1 MAVKKTQLYASL
13 WASCDKLRGGM
24 DSSEYKDYILTLLFM
39 KYVTDKFKNKGAYE
53 DIRVFDKAHDKD
65 PDPEKRT
72 GCSFD
77 DFIALKGKKNIGEG
91 MDKIIAR
98 LADENTDLKG
108 VIDIAH
114 FNDEKKLG
122 SGKEMVDKLTDL
134 ISIFQRPEL
143 DFSRNK
149 TEGDDIIG
157 DAYEYLM
164 RKFATESGKSK
175 GQFYTPAEVS
185 RILANVVGI
194 SRCTDTSATVCD
206 PACGS
211 GSLLIRAIDA
221 APIPIMGYGQEKE
234 STTAGLAKM
243 NAVLHRKAE
252 ITIKSGNTFSNPQ
265 YLDKSD
271 NSILERFDYIV
282 ANPPFSMKNWRD
294 GIAGKEYGRFEG
306 YGDTPPEKNG
316 DYAWL
321 MHILKALKLNGKAA
335 VILPHGVLFRGNA
348 EATIREAII
357 KKHWIKGIISL
368 PANLFYG
375 TGIAAC
381 VLVIDKEGAAN
392 RQGIFMIDASR
403 GYVKDGNKNRL
414 RERDIYRIITTFN
427 QQITTDPKY
436 ARFIPNDEIEKKNG
450 YNLNITRYIDST
462 DPEDIQDIYAHIHG
476 GIPAVDIDGLSKY
489 WEVFPSLKA
498 ELLTA
503 ISEKYY
509 SLNVEHENIRQTI
522 YKNAEFSDYGE
533 KLDEAF
539 AAWKAKEY
547 PALSSLDEDVSARE
561 LIISLA
567 EDILAEFE
575 HLTLIDKYDVY
586 QVLLAYWNEVMNDDV
601 SLIISEPDGYA
612 NARVTDNIEE
622 EITQGKNKG
631 EMKVTGWEGRLI
643 PKAIVIDTFFREEK
657 NAIEEAENVVA
668 ETESQLSDLIESA
681 DEESALADVAENG
694 KVKTKDLEAKIE
706 ELTQYVETEETIE
719 LELLMDQL
727 PMQKKRLQAYLVGHP
742 RCKSALTDKG
752 KPVVKKEYARL
763 KCPVKKGSII
773 ISRMNTPQLVG
784 ACGYVAEDAKG
795 YFLPDRLWQVIN
807 SKPEKYDFRWLNYL
821 LNQYRYK
828 NAIHAVATGTSNSM
842 KNISKER
849 LLEIRI
855 PRPSIEEQ
863 KFIVKAIS
871 DIEALIYDLEK
882 LIKKKQ
888 NIFTGTMQSLLSGKI
903 RISDSLWEKY
913 VIGDIGD
920 FYSGLTGKQKDDFG
934 KGNARYITFLNVLNN
949 TVIDISKLESVQ
961 VNEDEYQNEV
971 LKGDLFF
978 NTSSETPEEVGMCAV
993 LMDSI
998 RNTYLNSFCFGFRLK
1013 TKKVY
1018 ALFFSY
1024 YFNSQEGRKI
1034 MRVLA
1039 QGATRFNLSKDYF
1052 SQTEIE
1058 LPPYEDQVEI
1068 AQTLAD
1074 MEGDILSL
1082 EKKCLKYKAI
1092 KQGMME
1098 ELLTG
1103 KVRLV

>member
-1 MAVKKTQLYASL
+1 
-13 WASCDKLRGGM
+13 
-24 DSSEYKDYILTLLFM
+24 
-39 KYVTDKFKNKGAYE
+39 
-53 DIRVFDKAHDKD
+53 
-65 PDPEKRT
+65 
-72 GCSFD
+72 
-77 DFIALKGKKNIGEG
+77 

-321 MHILKALKLNGKAA
+321 MHILKALKSNGKAA

-381 VLVIDKEGAAN
+381 VLVMDKEGAAN

-547 PALSSLDEDVSARE
+547 NRSLIQYFGKWENIKVKLPA
-561 LIISLA
+561 IA
-567 EDILAEFE
+567 EVIGAMAGKDHIMVAKMDSYVKD
-575 HLTLIDKYDVY
+575 LIDKGIYRFTIDKQGEILPTIRDADGFVKQVRLEDMALTPNLTQSLNNLSTHAVMAQILDEIEYVGDAIREIHVELQNDRLAMAEGARDKLIQARLIQDAKLREAAMLDVIHSATDAKR
-586 QVLLAYWNEVMNDDV
+586 VLMRNFSQNMYHITEHSRKSDFQMMLDFKGEKDV
-601 SLIISEPDGYA
+601 SRKAIDAFQALVYITNSVQTECEGYA
-612 NARVTDNIEE
+612 MLGEYEPCKECLEEFKSFILENRLNERDTLLLLNENSSQKRIEVVDQFTDIAAR
-622 EITQGKNKG
+622 ITAFD
-631 EMKVTGWEGRLI
+631 
-643 PKAIVIDTFFREEK
+643 PKAH
-657 NAIEEAENVVA
+657 IEYSVHNLLTA
-668 ETESQLSDLIESA
+668 ETEHTGGDSD
-681 DEESALADVAENG
+681 
-694 KVKTKDLEAKIE
+694 
-706 ELTQYVETEETIE
+706 
-719 LELLMDQL
+719 
-727 PMQKKRLQAYLVGHP
+727 
-742 RCKSALTDKG
+742 
-752 KPVVKKEYARL
+752 
-763 KCPVKKGSII
+763 
-773 ISRMNTPQLVG
+773 
-784 ACGYVAEDAKG
+784 
-795 YFLPDRLWQVIN
+795 
-807 SKPEKYDFRWLNYL
+807 
-821 LNQYRYK
+821 
-828 NAIHAVATGTSNSM
+828 
-842 KNISKER
+842 
-849 LLEIRI
+849 
-855 PRPSIEEQ
+855 EQ
-863 KFIVKAIS
+863 
-871 DIEALIYDLEK
+871 
-882 LIKKKQ
+882 
-888 NIFTGTMQSLLSGKI
+888 
-903 RISDSLWEKY
+903 
-913 VIGDIGD
+913 
-920 FYSGLTGKQKDDFG
+920 
-934 KGNARYITFLNVLNN
+934 
-949 TVIDISKLESVQ
+949 
-961 VNEDEYQNEV
+961 
-971 LKGDLFF
+971 
-978 NTSSETPEEVGMCAV
+978 
-993 LMDSI
+993 
-998 RNTYLNSFCFGFRLK
+998 
-1013 TKKVY
+1013 
-1018 ALFFSY
+1018 
-1024 YFNSQEGRKI
+1024 
-1034 MRVLA
+1034 
-1039 QGATRFNLSKDYF
+1039 
-1052 SQTEIE
+1052 
-1058 LPPYEDQVEI
+1058 
-1068 AQTLAD
+1068 
-1074 MEGDILSL
+1074 
-1082 EKKCLKYKAI
+1082 
-1092 KQGMME
+1092 
-1098 ELLTG
+1098 
-1103 KVRLV
+1103 

>member
-1 MAVKKTQLYASL
+1 MPVKKTQLYASL

-53 DIRVFDKAHDKD
+53 DIKVFDKAHDKD

-149 TEGDDIIG
+149 AEGDDIIG

-194 SRCTDTSATVCD
+194 SRCTNTSATVCD

-221 APIPIMGYGQEKE
+221 APITIMGYGQEKE

-306 YGDTPPEKNG
+306 YGDIPPEKNG

-321 MHILKALKLNGKAA
+321 MHILKSLKSNGKAA

-427 QQITTDPKY
+427 EQITTDPKY
-436 ARFIPNDEIEKKNG
+436 ARFVPNDEIEKKNG

-489 WEVFPSLKA
+489 WEVFHSLKS
-498 ELLTA
+498 ELLSA

-522 YKNAEFSDYGE
+522 YKNAEFSEYGE

-539 AAWKAKEY
+539 AAWKAKEH

-561 LIISLA
+561 LIVSLA

-586 QVLLAYWNEVMNDDV
+586 QVVLAYWNEVMNDDV
-601 SLIISEPDGYA
+601 SLIISELDGYA
-612 NARVTDNIEE
+612 NARATDNIEE

-643 PKAIVIDTFFREEK
+643 PKAIVIDAFFREEK

-668 ETESQLSDLIESA
+668 ETESLLSDLVESA

-694 KVKTKDLEAKIE
+694 KVKAKDLEVKIE
-706 ELTQYVETEETIE
+706 ELTQHVETEETIE

-742 RCKSALTDKG
+742 LCESALTEKG
-752 KPVVKKEYARL
+752 TVTKSSIMMRLFIIRTVESVPESLQDDVNQLRQALDLCGKVSDYNKVVKDLNKALDEKCRARYDSLTDEEILDLLVNKKWFDSIFSGIADLYA
-763 KCPVKKGSII
+763 
-773 ISRMNTPQLVG
+773 
-784 ACGYVAEDAKG
+784 
-795 YFLPDRLWQVIN
+795 
-807 SKPEKYDFRWLNYL
+807 
-821 LNQYRYK
+821 
-828 NAIHAVATGTSNSM
+828 
-842 KNISKER
+842 
-849 LLEIRI
+849 
-855 PRPSIEEQ
+855 
-863 KFIVKAIS
+863 AIS
-871 DIEALIYDLEK
+871 HRLT
-882 LIKKKQ
+882 
-888 NIFTGTMQSLLSGKI
+888 N
-903 RISDSLWEKY
+903 RI
-913 VIGDIGD
+913 
-920 FYSGLTGKQKDDFG
+920 
-934 KGNARYITFLNVLNN
+934 
-949 TVIDISKLESVQ
+949 
-961 VNEDEYQNEV
+961 
-971 LKGDLFF
+971 
-978 NTSSETPEEVGMCAV
+978 
-993 LMDSI
+993 
-998 RNTYLNSFCFGFRLK
+998 
-1013 TKKVY
+1013 
-1018 ALFFSY
+1018 
-1024 YFNSQEGRKI
+1024 
-1034 MRVLA
+1034 
-1039 QGATRFNLSKDYF
+1039 
-1052 SQTEIE
+1052 IE
-1058 LPPYEDQVEI
+1058 LAERYEN
-1068 AQTLAD
+1068 TLPELDKDTTEYEAKVK
-1074 MEGDILSL
+1074 SHL
-1082 EKKCLKYKAI
+1082 ERMGFKW
-1092 KQGMME
+1092 
-1098 ELLTG
+1098 
-1103 KVRLV
+1103 